1 MKNGQLDNLLRP
13 KNVFQHIWDFVGAPL
28 RMALLPDNVS
38 SMLGLTSL
46 QIERFRAI
54 MPQIQG
60 RLLDIGAGDN
70 LLVKSYSNGIG
81 VDVYDFGG
89 GATIVEDSRNLP
101 FSDVSFDTV
110 TFIACLNHIPYRNEV
125 LKEAYRIL
133 KPGGKVIATMI
144 SPLLGIVGH
153 AIWWYS
159 EEKERGMAEGEVMGI
174 SDNNMKNLLSEAGFS
189 KVKKTTF
196 LYGMNRLYCGFKNY
210 PAAKS
215 SVT

>member
-1 MKNGQLDNLLRP
+1 
-13 KNVFQHIWDFVGAPL
+13 
-28 RMALLPDNVS
+28 MALLPDDIS
-38 SMLGLTSL
+38 SRLGLTSL
-46 QIERFRAI
+46 QTERLRAI
-54 MPQIQG
+54 IPLVQG

-70 LLVKSYSNGIG
+70 LLVKLYSNGIG

-101 FSDVSFDTV
+101 FSDASFDTV

-133 KPGGKVIATMI
+133 KPGGKIIATMI
-144 SPLLGIVGH
+144 PPLLGIVGH

-174 SDNNMKNLLSEAGFS
+174 SDNDMKNLLSETGFS
-189 KVKKTTF
+189 KIGKTTF
-196 LYGMNRLYCGFKNY
+196 LYGMNRLYCGLKN
-210 PAAKS
+210 
-215 SVT
+215 